1 MHSTCEQ
8 EMSLITQLSKI
19 QFQLIHQFLASIDI
33 YPGQYHLLNL
43 IAKYKDGINQKEIGK
58 SLFIKPS
65 SVNQVIVKLEEMN
78 YLSRAIAPSD
88 KRVLIVTITDKGKE
102 ILEQGKEKIMYIQNL
117 MKEGIEEKD
126 LVLFNKVADK
136 MKENLLKERNGE
148 CIRCH

>member
-1 MHSTCEQ
+1 MHSACEQ

-102 ILEQGKEKIMYIQNL
+102 ILEQGKRK
-117 MKEGIEEKD
+117 KS
-126 LVLFNKVADK
+126 
-136 MKENLLKERNGE
+136 
-148 CIRCH
+148 CISKTS